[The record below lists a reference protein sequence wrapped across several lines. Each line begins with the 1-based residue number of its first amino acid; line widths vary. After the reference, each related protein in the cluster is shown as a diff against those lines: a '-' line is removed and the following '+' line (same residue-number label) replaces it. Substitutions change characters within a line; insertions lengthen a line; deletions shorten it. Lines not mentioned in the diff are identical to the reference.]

1 MKTIGSR
8 KLHAIDMESFSN
20 DLVTVLATAA
30 VSNLSEITDHYNNV
44 LSEVLDKHAPE
55 KSKVITIRP
64 AAPWYSEEITGR
76 KKLRRKL
83 ECCWHKT
90 KCSDDYNA
98 YAVQCRC
105 MQLLLSSSK
114 ADYYATI

>member
-1 MKTIGSR
+1 
-8 KLHAIDMESFSN
+8 MESFSN
-20 DLVTVLATAA
+20 ESYLWLVTVLATAA

-76 KKLRRKL
+76 KNSEESLNVVGTRL
-83 ECCWHKT
+83 NALMITMHMQYSVDA
-90 KCSDDYNA
+90 CSF
-98 YAVQCRC
+98 
-105 MQLLLSSSK
+105 
-114 ADYYATI
+114 YY